1 MKQVNK
7 SEVRISYLE
16 EKALIVENTI
26 QTDTEIENTKDQL
39 KGPMGRVK
47 RSNILQNTSSRHEI
61 KKIKFEEKIANSS
74 PKLTS
79 IFRFQSLL
87 NTKHYKQK
95 KPSFRH
101 IKIKVQNTKGKKK
114 TTTSK
119 LALMKQQRQSSL
131 SFPKG
136 NVWFQHPRGHSPK
149 FKSLLQDSA
158 VFAYNPGMSSEKA
171 LAPHSSTLAW
181 RIPWTEEPDGL
192 QSMGSLRVGHD

>member
-1 MKQVNK
+1 M
-7 SEVRISYLE
+7 RISYLE

-95 KPSFRH
+95 KPSFRN

-114 TTTSK
+114 NNNVKTSSHETTETVIAQFSK
-119 LALMKQQRQSSL
+119 
-131 SFPKG
+131 G
-136 NVWFQHPRGHSPK
+136 
-149 FKSLLQDSA
+149 
-158 VFAYNPGMSSEKA
+158 
-171 LAPHSSTLAW
+171 
-181 RIPWTEEPDGL
+181 
-192 QSMGSLRVGHD
+192 